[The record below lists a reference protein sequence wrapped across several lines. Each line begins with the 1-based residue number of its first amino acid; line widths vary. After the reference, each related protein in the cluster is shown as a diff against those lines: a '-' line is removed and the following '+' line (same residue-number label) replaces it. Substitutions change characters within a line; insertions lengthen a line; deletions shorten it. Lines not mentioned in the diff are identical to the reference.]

1 MSKEYE
7 SADLI
12 LKLYDLRREETMR
25 KARTWFAGFNPD
37 TFEEVLATA
46 RGEHSAYFR
55 MVTTYWDMACSLVNN
70 DAINERMFADAGG
83 EQLYIFA
90 KIQPFIAQIRET
102 LKQPNY
108 LINLERYVMRQPDV
122 EQRLVA
128 LRELSR
134 RMASQRAGAT
144 TGQTPEQQAAKA

>member
-12 LKLYDLRREETMR
+12 LKLYDLRREATMR
-25 KARTWFAGFNPD
+25 QARAWFAGFNPD
-37 TFEEVLATA
+37 TLEEIIAAA
-46 RGEHSAYFR
+46 RGENSAYFR
-55 MVTTYWDMACSLVNN
+55 MVVTYWDMACSLVNN
-70 DAINERMFADAGG
+70 NAIEERMFADAGG
-83 EQLYIFA
+83 EQNYIFA

-102 LKQPNY
+102 IKQPNY
-108 LINLERYVMRQPDV
+108 LINLERYVMRQPDA

-134 RMASQRAGAT
+134 RMASQPAT
-144 TGQTPEQQAAKA
+144 TVAAGQEQAASA